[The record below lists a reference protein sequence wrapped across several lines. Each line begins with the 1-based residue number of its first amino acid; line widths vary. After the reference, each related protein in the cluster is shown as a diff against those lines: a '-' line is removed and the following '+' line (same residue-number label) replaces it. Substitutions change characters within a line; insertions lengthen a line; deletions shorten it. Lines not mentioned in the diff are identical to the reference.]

1 MRIIARAIVLA
12 AASAAFAQTAQEPA
26 RADPPPGVTTR
37 AGWLESLRDEKAATL
52 QPQAISRIEEFL
64 NRFGSAEFISKLE
77 GYTGGFRPILG
88 NQYTGSGF
96 AGGAGWRSRR
106 IPRSRIGGYVSS
118 SWSIRGWQRYDAGF
132 RLPALLGGALELDV
146 DTGYRDSNSLS
157 YFGPG
162 PAQRFRRRTN
172 FRLEETHFDGRLS
185 WNVTRHLRIGAIGG
199 YLLYN
204 VGRGQD
210 ARFASVEETYA
221 PDVVAGLDRQGYFVR
236 TGGEIQLDFRD
247 FPQGPKRGSNWLA
260 RYSNFQDT
268 RWAAY
273 SFQRVDFRATKYFP
287 FFNDRRVIV
296 LNSAS
301 VLTYA
306 RRGNR
311 TPFYLQPTLGG
322 SDDLRGFSPF
332 RFYGDKKVVVN
343 AEYRWEVFTG
353 LDCAVFADGGQMF
366 DAARD
371 FNFRKF
377 ELSYGMGFRANIR
390 NIPVLRID
398 VGVSRESVM
407 VWFKFDNFM

>member
-1 MRIIARAIVLA
+1 MRMISRAALA
-12 AASAAFAQTAQEPA
+12 PLLALAVSGQTQEPPA
-26 RADPPPGVTTR
+26 AEPPPGVTTR
-37 AGWLESLRDEKAATL
+37 TGWLESLRDEKAATL
-52 QPQAISRIEEFL
+52 QPQVLSKTEEFL

-77 GYTGGFRPILG
+77 GYTGGFRPIIG

-96 AGGAGWRSRR
+96 AGGVGWRSRKA
-106 IPRSRIGGYVSS
+106 PRNRIGGYVTS

-132 RLPALLGGALELDV
+132 RLPELLGGALELDV
-146 DTGYRDSNSLS
+146 DTGYRNSNSLS

-185 WNVTRHLRIGAIGG
+185 WRVTRHLRVGAIGG

-204 VGRGQD
+204 VGPGQD
-210 ARFASVEETYA
+210 PRFASVDETY
-221 PDVVAGLDRQGYFVR
+221 PPELVPGLDRQSYFVR

-247 FPQGPKRGSNWLA
+247 FPPGPKRGSNWFA
-260 RYSNFQDT
+260 RYANYNDT
-268 RWAAY
+268 RFGAY
-273 SFQRVDFRATKYFP
+273 SFQRIDLRATKYFP

-296 LNSAS
+296 VNGAS

-306 RRGNR
+306 REGNR

-332 RFYGDKKVVVN
+332 RFYGDKKAVIN

-366 DAARD
+366 DANRD

-377 ELSYGMGFRANIR
+377 ELSYGMGFRANVR
-390 NIPVLRID
+390 NIPVMRID
-398 VGVSRESVM
+398 IGVSRESVM